1 MVIGTGVSGL
11 PVFTEGEA
19 STGVDGEG
27 VKYELVT
34 DWSLTS
40 CQSDR
45 VTSVQVHVLNA
56 TVT

>member
-19 STGVDGEG
+19 LTNTGLGEGVGGEG

-34 DWSLTS
+34 G
-40 CQSDR
+40 
-45 VTSVQVHVLNA
+45 V
-56 TVT
+56 